1 MESEE
6 DELSSGLGNAAAS
19 MSRVGRWWT
28 WARGA
33 AAILLSALCMAP
45 CPLCSRAA
53 ALANGA
59 CARALGRVSAPGCKQ
74 VGGWDARAMRCV
86 EPQLQLR
93 EGLDCARG
101 VFDRSCARQRG
112 AEEEAEEEE
121 EGSMRSYNE
130 FKKIQDLLG
139 VLVGTRGAGTNHTRD
154 LLHTSI
160 EWPCLPGSSCR
171 PFLVSVSPCTHRPW
185 GSVYTA
191 MLNKA
196 SLPGAVSLAPALSQG
211 LSR

>member
-74 VGGWDARAMRCV
+74 VG
-86 EPQLQLR
+86 
-93 EGLDCARG
+93 
-101 VFDRSCARQRG
+101 
-112 AEEEAEEEE
+112 
-121 EGSMRSYNE
+121 
-130 FKKIQDLLG
+130 
-139 VLVGTRGAGTNHTRD
+139 
-154 LLHTSI
+154 
-160 EWPCLPGSSCR
+160 
-171 PFLVSVSPCTHRPW
+171 
-185 GSVYTA
+185 
-191 MLNKA
+191 
-196 SLPGAVSLAPALSQG
+196 
-211 LSR
+211 